1 MFVMLL
7 LSAHGCRPESIT
19 EVSPSPLPSCLSPS
33 LPKSPNSY
41 GSSSL
46 EDWALKQP
54 MRVWGAH
61 SEQWGML
68 TDCGNEGSKHQVLQ
82 KLWVC
87 HIRHGGGGGCGHE
100 CKATQGGR
108 KSCGTR
114 GPSQEK
120 ILKDLVPTKL
130 WKRFLLVALKRTL
143 KNITWRVILNGM
155 GKLKWLKS
163 WLTEAVAKREALLL

>member
-1 MFVMLL
+1 MFVMFL
-7 LSAHGCRPESIT
+7 LSAHGRRPESII
-19 EVSPSPLPSCLSPS
+19 EVSPSPLPSCLSQS

-46 EDWALKQP
+46 EDWALKQL
-54 MRVWGAH
+54 MRVWGAILSNGEH
-61 SEQWGML
+61 SQIVVMRDPNTKCSRSFGFV
-68 TDCGNEGSKHQVLQ
+68 TYATV
-82 KLWVC
+82 
-87 HIRHGGGGGCGHE
+87 GGGCGQE

-143 KNITWRVILNGM
+143 KNITWGVILNGM